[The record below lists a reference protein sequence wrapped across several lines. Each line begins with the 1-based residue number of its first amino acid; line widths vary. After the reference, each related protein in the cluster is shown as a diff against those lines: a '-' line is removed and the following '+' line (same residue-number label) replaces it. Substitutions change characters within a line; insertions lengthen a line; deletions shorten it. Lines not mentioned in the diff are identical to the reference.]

1 MTGGMARKTQLEAGR
16 DLMRWLK
23 LATAETIAAH
33 GVHNRTLTD
42 LVREGFL
49 ERPVR
54 GVYMLAEPF
63 GDHDLVKATI
73 IRLACPE
80 GVICLRGAARLHGMH
95 DNDTPIWMVAVR
107 HLAPVRVPERVKVV
121 RWSDPR
127 FFTEGVEEYE
137 GMAGVNLRV
146 TDPAR
151 TVADMFRREHH
162 RDKGGGRATTL
173 AEAQDTLAEFVRGRG
188 SLPEISRY
196 ARVLGY
202 GDDVALAIKGA
213 LAAGGNGPGF
223 VSPLKPAP
231 TRPSTMSPDG
241 DDADGSPTPRFR

>member
-1 MTGGMARKTQLEAGR
+1 MDVTRKTLLRTGR
-16 DLMRWLK
+16 DLMQWLRI
-23 LATAETIAAH
+23 ATAETIAAH
-33 GVHNRTLTD
+33 GIPGRILTD

-63 GDHDLVKATI
+63 GDPDIVKATL

-95 DNDTPIWMVAVR
+95 DNDTPTWMVAVR
-107 HLAPVRVPERVKVV
+107 HKGPIRVPDRVKVV

-127 FFTEGVEEYE
+127 FFTEGVVEYE
-137 GMAGVNLRV
+137 GMAGVNLWV

-173 AEAQDTLAEFVRGRG
+173 AEAQDTLAEYVRGRG
-188 SLPEISRY
+188 SLPEVSRY
-196 ARVLGY
+196 ARSLGY

-223 VSPLKPAP
+223 MSPLAPAP
-231 TRPSTMSPDG
+231 TTPPALPPDG
-241 DDADGSPTPRFR
+241 DGAERRPTSRFG